1 MKNTHF
7 LGHYPFVLTVSVG
20 GVTNSKQDLR
30 NISDL
35 FRFDDYRDE

>member
-1 MKNTHF
+1 MKNTT
-7 LGHYPFVLTVSVG
+7 LSRVLTVSVG